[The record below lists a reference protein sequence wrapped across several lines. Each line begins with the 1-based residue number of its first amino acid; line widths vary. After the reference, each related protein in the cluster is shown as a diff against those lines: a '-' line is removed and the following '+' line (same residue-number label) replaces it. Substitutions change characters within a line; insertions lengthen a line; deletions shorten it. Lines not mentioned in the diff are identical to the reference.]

1 MQMILLV
8 DDYEE
13 VREMLSRRLKRH
25 GYEVAVAADGRQAID
40 GFDTVNPDLVL
51 LDMKLPVMDGFS
63 VARHLKTDPR
73 RAGVPIIALS
83 AGGTA
88 EDRDRALQAGC
99 NDYHPKPLDFS
110 RLLEQIR
117 AALGLARADES
128 GVQSGVQTGK

>member
-13 VREMLSRRLKRH
+13 IREMLSRRLKRH
-25 GYEVAVAADGRQAID
+25 GFEVAVAADGQQAID

-51 LDMKLPVMDGFS
+51 LDIKLPVMDGLS

-83 AGGTA
+83 ADGTA

-128 GVQSGVQTGK
+128 GVGTGR